1 MTGGKDSRVIV
12 GGTVWARA
20 EAISLDYKRILGNQF
35 KTKWIEGSVVSVEKR
50 KASDAAKWS
59 TTYIEG
65 KYPCGVDST
74 TKTQLYKV
82 KFLSL
87 QTLKA
92 KDPFAVENVPPTL
105 LPPPAPTQ
113 ATTIHAA
120 AVAAAPTE
128 NVQPTE
134 NPLTPPTA
142 PEDAVATQEAA
153 PPQNTQASNGSSNSS
168 STASTKVPVTTSNDR
183 HWYDG
188 NCNVEVN
195 GKSSSRC
202 WKLQD
207 QYGRG
212 TEFTPGCDR
221 GKSPEF
227 KPIDF
232 ILAVFP
238 KSQLREMEERTSVA
252 LRNADPKPLQPT
264 TIGELLKF
272 FGVLLTITQY
282 KFGL

>member
-1 MTGGKDSRVIV
+1 M

-20 EAISLDYKRILGNQF
+20 EAISLDYKRILGSQF

-50 KASDAAKWS
+50 KALDAAKRS
-59 TTYIEG
+59 TTYVEG

-113 ATTIHAA
+113 ATTGTTIHAT

-142 PEDAVATQEAA
+142 PE
-153 PPQNTQASNGSSNSS
+153 GRCRGNSRGCS
-168 STASTKVPVTTSNDR
+168 STEYASFKWFIQFIIHGLNQSTSD
-183 HWYDG
+183 HF
-188 NCNVEVN
+188 
-195 GKSSSRC
+195 
-202 WKLQD
+202 Q
-207 QYGRG
+207 
-212 TEFTPGCDR
+212 
-221 GKSPEF
+221 
-227 KPIDF
+227 
-232 ILAVFP
+232 
-238 KSQLREMEERTSVA
+238 
-252 LRNADPKPLQPT
+252 
-264 TIGELLKF
+264 
-272 FGVLLTITQY
+272 
-282 KFGL
+282 